1 MLITPNKWDS
11 RLPIERLPS
20 GAVSCFTNVIR
31 QNSWGDVRADKP
43 ATRNRGRRLIYR
55 NVNFVIGSFRE
66 VGLRNRGDQRNA
78 GEQEQNERPE
88 CSDHRIASTDAM
100 IAT

>member
-1 MLITPNKWDS
+1 MLITPNKWGS
-11 RLPIERLPS
+11 RLPIEQLTS

-55 NVNFVIGSFRE
+55 NVNFVIGRFRE